1 MPSRRFLTSCW
12 TLVTDLLN
20 MYLCKL
26 YQLKGPSAISTP
38 TSAHPQC
45 CQGKKYMRFCVDY
58 ETFLSAIV
66 SLSQKVLHCKA
77 SISFLLLYQ
86 NSGNRMEV
94 TSRPTFSCLK
104 QLRLDLFSD
113 LLSFLGSLSSCFPG
127 QQIPKI
133 YIFWTSNSPLNLMGR
148 IRILGKVGKI
158 SYVFSH
164 TSPLGT
170 HRYPINRTAC
180 YCLLSFL

>member
-1 MPSRRFLTSCW
+1 MPSRRLLTSCW

-38 TSAHPQC
+38 APAHPQC
-45 CQGKKYMRFCVDY
+45 CQGKNYMQFCVDY

-77 SISFLLLYQ
+77 SISFLLLCQ

-104 QLRLDLFSD
+104 QLRLDFFSD
-113 LLSFLGSLSSCFPG
+113 LLSFLGSLSCFLG
-127 QQIPKI
+127 QSIPKI
-133 YIFWTSNSPLNLMGR
+133 YIFWTSKSPLYLMGR

-158 SYVFSH
+158 SYVSFSH
-164 TSPLGT
+164 LTSR
-170 HRYPINRTAC
+170 HIQVSNQ
-180 YCLLSFL
+180 